1 MLNNNMINLGGN
13 FWNLGWNFLDF
24 WQFFSNFL
32 AFQWATFQHF
42 TSTIG
47 KGLLAT
53 ESYANGAWNQETS
66 QQPNKQ
72 TNIVYSTLCSKDR
85 IVKW

>member
-1 MLNNNMINLGGN
+1 MLAIIVENKKKQLLINVYIKISRNLGGN
-13 FWNLGWNFLDF
+13 FWNLGSNFLDF

-47 KGLLAT
+47 KGLK
-53 ESYANGAWNQETS
+53 GMQ
-66 QQPNKQ
+66 
-72 TNIVYSTLCSKDR
+72 ISKHGTWKGCHM
-85 IVKW
+85 ICQ

>member
-1 MLNNNMINLGGN
+1 MLNNNITNLGGN
-13 FWNLGWNFLDF
+13 FWNLG
-24 WQFFSNFL
+24 SNFL

-53 ESYANGAWNQETS
+53 ESYANGVRNQETS
-66 QQPNKQ
+66 QQTNKQ